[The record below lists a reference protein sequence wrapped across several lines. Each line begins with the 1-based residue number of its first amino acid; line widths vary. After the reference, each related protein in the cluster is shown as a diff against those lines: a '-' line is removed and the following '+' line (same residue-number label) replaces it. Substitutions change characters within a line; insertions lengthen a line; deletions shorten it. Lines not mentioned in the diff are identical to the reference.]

1 MQAEYS
7 RLLAS
12 DEQPTPKKIADSIEH
27 LVTNSRAAAWKL
39 RRISEDNLREFRGLE
54 HDADLTYLDIRVIEA
69 VFNDDRD
76 PASVRERAKAFVELA
91 ASGYHGVSV
100 LAKNGDEIVATEPPR
115 KDFRHYLMEFAHS
128 EGWVLDRGFYNY
140 VGAPGAREDFKHSKL
155 PGRIPDKFQQASH
168 IGGADGMGAG
178 VLVHALGMMA
188 WWEIPPREAAG
199 SLLCT
204 VQWHYCKFPWEA
216 PTICD
221 GPVVFRLV
229 SQEYDDFKIDRD
241 WCLNRDCSDER
252 CPYVH
257 P

>member
-12 DEQPTPKKIADSIEH
+12 DEQPTPKKIADIIEH

-128 EGWVLDRGFYNY
+128 EGWVVR
-140 VGAPGAREDFKHSKL
+140 
-155 PGRIPDKFQQASH
+155 
-168 IGGADGMGAG
+168 
-178 VLVHALGMMA
+178 
-188 WWEIPPREAAG
+188 
-199 SLLCT
+199 LL
-204 VQWHYCKFPWEA
+204 
-216 PTICD
+216 
-221 GPVVFRLV
+221 
-229 SQEYDDFKIDRD
+229 
-241 WCLNRDCSDER
+241 
-252 CPYVH
+252 
-257 P
+257 